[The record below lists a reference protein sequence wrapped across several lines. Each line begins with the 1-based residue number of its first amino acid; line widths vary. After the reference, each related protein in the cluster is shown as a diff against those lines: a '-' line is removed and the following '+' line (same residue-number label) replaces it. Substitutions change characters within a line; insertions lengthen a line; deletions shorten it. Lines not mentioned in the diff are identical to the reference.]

1 MEIIYTRR
9 CFTTA
14 GLSEK
19 EGPFSAPLG
28 YFLFVEAACY
38 FGVLPPFSMLNKT
51 LSTGRLIS
59 ADGAVLEWQPKRIG
73 RLQYEELKHSLEDHP
88 EWGGE
93 VDDNFRGSRKY
104 WERWAI
110 LRTVD
115 KMSMG
120 SAC

>member
-1 MEIIYTRR
+1 MEITYTRR
-9 CFTTA
+9 YFTRD
-14 GLSEK
+14 GLGER
-19 EGPFSAPLG
+19 EGPFLAPLG

-51 LSTGRLIS
+51 LSKGRLIS
-59 ADGAVLEWQPKRIG
+59 AGGAVLEWRPQRIG

-115 KMSMG
+115 KMTPA
-120 SAC
+120 SA